1 MRSNTVK
8 HACLEGRAQIGSFI
22 ATSDPLCAQIMANSG
37 FEWVLVDMEHGPVP
51 ITALQ
56 NAVTAI
62 RTTNTQPYC
71 RAAWNSS
78 AAIQTAL
85 DCGVAGIMV
94 PMVSTRADAEQVV
107 RDARYLPM
115 GERSRGGFLPVLS
128 FATDSATYRDRS
140 NEEILVMA
148 QIETKEAIKNL
159 EDIASVTGIDCLFVG
174 PNDLASTY
182 GVAYPGTWEQKD
194 SEYFKAIA
202 SVPAVARAHGKIAG
216 IQVNTPAAAN
226 ECIALGFTLVG
237 IGADAGFMWA
247 AARQA
252 RAAIN
257 ATP

>member
-1 MRSNTVK
+1 MRLNTVK
-8 HACLEGRAQIGSFI
+8 HACFEGRAQIGSFI
-22 ATSDPLCAQIMANSG
+22 ATSDPLCAQIMASSG

-62 RTTNTQPYC
+62 RTTETQPFV

-107 RDARYLPM
+107 RDARYLPV

-159 EDIASVTGIDCLFVG
+159 EDIASVVGIDCLFVG

-182 GVAYPGTWEQKD
+182 GVAYPATWEEKD

-202 SVPAVARAHGKIAG
+202 SVPKVAKAHGKIAG

-226 ECIALGFTLVG
+226 ECIGLGFTLVG